1 MTGTLDS
8 KLDVNT
14 NILQLFVCVA
24 EMERWKGPEQRSGKD
39 FGDRSGVLVKIL
51 KIFDYHVLLHT
62 PWQSAAV
69 CRQFQFELATQQ
81 N

>member
-39 FGDRSGVLVKIL
+39 FGDRSGEIL

-62 PWQSAAV
+62 PV
-69 CRQFQFELATQQ
+69 CDCLPSISV
-81 N
+81 